1 MRSLVLLACAVLLAA
16 CADLLP
22 DDAAS
27 DPSARDT
34 TFDPSALSVWP
45 APARFGDL
53 PPVNPVV
60 GDLSFVEAFGRM
72 PTAEDDGDLR
82 TRVHLQWA
90 HDQLAANT
98 PPGLSPRQLEARA
111 RVIAVLQE
119 YIEAAQFPRNEAV
132 PGRAPRF
139 VDDNGVHCA
148 VAWLLEQTGEH
159 QLVADIDARHEYDA
173 VAAFDA
179 PALMPWSIEQGV
191 TVDELALVQP
201 TYGWDPPQLHPHPPA
216 QTVDDVLAEA
226 DGTVQWCMNSIG
238 LLIRDT
244 TITAQM
250 TPNGVVF
257 TATTTPW
264 NATAVRCIENA
275 VRSAQHGEVL
285 MRDMVEVRFV
295 ANGAA
300 PAPRRWSWDTV
311 QALLDGDLA
320 PQVDACRLGPLG
332 QGGTWYV
339 DVRVEGDGRVSR
351 AEASPN
357 DSVGQCLVEVVQR
370 IPLGPEHAGQ
380 HELELRP

>member
-1 MRSLVLLACAVLLAA
+1 MRPLVLLACALLLAA

-22 DDAAS
+22 HDSTS
-27 DPSARDT
+27 DPVPLDAPPVAVQSSEL
-34 TFDPSALSVWP
+34 PS
-45 APARFGDL
+45 
-53 PPVNPVV
+53 VNPVV
-60 GDLSFVEAFGRM
+60 GDRSFVEVFGRL
-72 PTAEDDGDLR
+72 PTADDDGDLR

-90 HDQLAANT
+90 HDHLAQNT
-98 PPGLSPRQLEARA
+98 PRGLSPRQLESRA
-111 RVIAVLQE
+111 RVLAELQAYVDRAE
-119 YIEAAQFPRNEAV
+119 FPRNEAV

-139 VDDNGVHCA
+139 VDDRGVHCA
-148 VAWLLEQTGEH
+148 VAYLLAQTGE
-159 QLVADIDARHEYDA
+159 QALVADIDARHEYDA

-179 PALMPWSIEQGV
+179 PALLPWADEHGV

-201 TYGWDPPQLHPHPPA
+201 TYGWDPPPLEPPA

-244 TITAQM
+244 TITAQL
-250 TPNGVVF
+250 TPSGVAF
-257 TATTTPW
+257 TATTTPHS
-264 NATAVRCIENA
+264 ATAVRCIENA
-275 VRSAQHGEVL
+275 VRSAQRGPVL
-285 MRDMVEVRFV
+285 MRDTVEVRFI

-300 PAPRRWSWDTV
+300 PPVRRWSWNTV
-311 QALLDGDLA
+311 QALLDGELA

-339 DVRVEGDGRVSR
+339 DVRVESDGRVSR

-357 DSVGQCLVEVVQR
+357 DPVGQCLVEVVQR